1 MADWHLYV
9 IRTRHGAL
17 YTGIA
22 TDVSRRLAEHEDD
35 GKRGA
40 KYLRSKG
47 PLRIAYQVSLGSR
60 GLAQKAEQALK
71 RLAKKDKERIVAGG
85 PSADEL
91 LTILSI
97 RD

>member
-1 MADWHLYV
+1 MPDWHLYL

-17 YTGIA
+17 YTGVA
-22 TDVSRRLAEHEDD
+22 TDVDRRLAEHEDA

-47 PLRIAYQVSLGSR
+47 PLRIAYQVRLGSQ
-60 GLAQKAEQALK
+60 GLAKRAEQYLK
-71 RLAKKDKERIVAGG
+71 RLPKKEKERIVREG
-85 PSADEL
+85 PTGDEL
-91 LTILSI
+91 LARLNI